1 MSNNQTE
8 IHSLSP
14 VVVVSIDG
22 NIGAGKTTLF
32 RELQSRFSNRKNF
45 IFLDEPVST
54 WQTICD
60 ENGVSLLELF
70 YKDSDSWSFSFQM
83 AAYISRLALLKE
95 AHERNPNAV
104 IITERSLNT
113 DRQVFAKM
121 LYDQGKINKVDYQIY
136 LKWFDTFAKDFPVQK
151 IIYVKTDPKNCHNRI
166 KVRAREGES
175 VIPLEYLQSCHSYH
189 EEMVNPYNSSQLIVI
204 DGNLDLNDN
213 NNIMNVWIEQ
223 CENAVYQ
230 YMHL

>member
-1 MSNNQTE
+1 MSNNQCE
-8 IHSLSP
+8 NQKFPII
-14 VVVVSIDG
+14 VSIDG

-32 RELQSRFSNRKNF
+32 RELESRFSNRINF
-45 IFLDEPVST
+45 VFLDEPVST

-70 YKDSDSWSFSFQM
+70 YKDSKSWSFSFQI

-95 AHERNPNAV
+95 AYERNPRSI

-121 LYDQGKINKVDYQIY
+121 LYDEGKINSVDYQIY
-136 LKWFDTFAKDFPVQK
+136 LKWFDTFAKDYPVQK
-151 IIYVKTDPKNCHNRI
+151 IIYVKTDPVNCYSRI
-166 KVRAREGES
+166 KLRAREGES
-175 VIPLEYLQSCHSYH
+175 VIPLDYLQMCHSYH
-189 EEMVNPYNSSQLIVI
+189 EEMVNPYNGEQIVFI
-204 DGNLDLNDN
+204 DGNVDLNEN
-213 NNIMNVWIEQ
+213 KNIMSSWFEQ
-223 CENAVYQ
+223 CENALYE

>member
-1 MSNNQTE
+1 MSNNQNEST
-8 IHSLSP
+8 SSVP
-14 VVVVSIDG
+14 VVISIDG

-45 IFLDEPVST
+45 VFLDEPVST

-70 YKDSDSWSFSFQM
+70 YKDSNCWSFSFQM

-95 AHERNPNAV
+95 AHERTPNAV

-136 LKWFDTFAKDFPVQK
+136 LKWFDTFVKDFPVRK
-151 IIYVKTDPKNCHNRI
+151 MIYVKTDPKNCYSRI

-175 VIPLEYLQSCHSYH
+175 VIPLDYLKSCHSYH
-189 EEMVNPYNSSQLIVI
+189 EEMVNNNNCEELVVI
-204 DGNLDLNDN
+204 DGNADLNDN

-223 CENAVYQ
+223 CENALYQ

>member
-1 MSNNQTE
+1 MSNNQNEFTPSVPLV
-8 IHSLSP
+8 I
-14 VVVVSIDG
+14 SIDG

-70 YKDSDSWSFSFQM
+70 YKDSDCWSFSFQM

-95 AHERNPNAV
+95 AHENNPRAI

-151 IIYVKTDPKNCHNRI
+151 IIYVRTDPKNCHNRI
-166 KVRAREGES
+166 KVRSREGES
-175 VIPLEYLQSCHSYH
+175 VIPLDYLQSCHSYH
-189 EEMVNPYNSSQLIVI
+189 EEMVNAYNSSQVVMI

-223 CENAVYQ
+223 CENALYE